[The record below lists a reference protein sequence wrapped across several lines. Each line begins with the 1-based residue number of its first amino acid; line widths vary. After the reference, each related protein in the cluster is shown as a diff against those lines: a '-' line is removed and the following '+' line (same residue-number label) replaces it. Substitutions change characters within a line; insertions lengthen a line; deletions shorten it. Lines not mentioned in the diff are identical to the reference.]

1 MSLPDGVPLP
11 GCRHDVL
18 GHALKAIGVLRALAT
33 CAAADDC
40 DAAAEGS
47 WDSAT
52 ATFKIRSARY
62 PDADSLAK
70 FFAEKYRPTPIFAP
84 WHKTGGITDNLDVAI
99 ASTAGD
105 IEQFRK
111 ENETFLEG
119 LGLKTTKKLA
129 PSGALVFTLKSD
141 ADLSS
146 LERTA
151 TSAGL
156 SCQHK
161 QKKKGGGQVTEVTI
175 TTDRS
180 PLEEFFRGHRDRLVE
195 FGLTERKE
203 ISAEGVLKFASDS
216 SNRDAILQLV
226 AAFNGTSHPAGSPPV
241 PTDVAEPQRDRL
253 RCTISQKES
262 GKTDGAVPRAAALL
276 RDDPV
281 FQECLC
287 LARSAVSDLQ
297 GEDEEVKSDAFLR
310 YRDLLPDRVAESVD
324 SLCTLFLTRE
334 NDNPLLLRRG
344 RPGDKVRGH
353 IFASYWEYFEYF
365 RAHSLGFARASLF
378 AERVTAT
385 GVSKKH
391 QVGKGTP
398 FFPDAI
404 KSYNQGADWVTEE
417 YPFCPLDYLLAVEG
431 ALAMRGATSKTLNAR
446 SRTRAAFPFV
456 FEATETMT
464 DEQGKALKLASSFW
478 FPIWTRPTGYDEL
491 QSFVLDSQARLA
503 TKECRFSSDFGR
515 AIRSQGVDAGFA
527 AFQEFRFKL
536 KGANVPWTTAGRFV
550 PCTGTPASGMLNEL
564 LAPVDESG
572 FLNQFEFHT
581 SRETRADLHPLR
593 APVLDAIEAAAAEPD
608 ESKVLDVL
616 CRLADLN
623 AQLAKS
629 KSLREKVGSGRVI
642 FVPPLR
648 CENWSE
654 ALTDLEGDREFEIA
668 RALASIQGR
677 ERQSEGSYSQAEP
690 FLGSL
695 LPLQRGQRCW
705 FLPDPPS
712 PQAVW
717 SGIDLTRDL
726 SAILARRVIDSEA
739 DFRPALVGA
748 CSARLSSLLAFLG
761 GELDDARIARLVEGL
776 SLVDWQQPSERQ
788 LRDAAQDT
796 GEQHLDAV
804 PVAYA
809 AVRSLVEIACDA
821 SSSDSTAT
829 SNAGPRATVQ
839 RTVSLVTRQEPGM
852 VVAGVTEAL
861 RRLAIVGVPNIY
873 GEAARQQKPKLAG
886 QDVVAFEAGP
896 ARIQCDPALSRRL
909 AAAVL
914 IGRNRPSARR
924 RGRRRP
930 HQQPVGDADRGDPF
944 LVRCA
949 PFETLPTGCRS

>member
-18 GHALKAIGVLRALAT
+18 GQALKAIGVLRALAT

-40 DAAAEGS
+40 DSAAEGW

-52 ATFKIRSARY
+52 ATFKVRSARY

-70 FFAEKYRPTPIFAP
+70 FFAEKYRPTPIIAA
-84 WHKTGGITDNLDVAI
+84 WNKSGGVTDKIEVTISCNLEA
-99 ASTAGD
+99 TT
-105 IEQFRK
+105 QFRK
-111 ENETFLEG
+111 DHESVLEGYGLKKEKQVSEAGTLVFKLSDPGQFGALESLAKRSSLTCTSKSKKQGQKTSTEITIAPELGPLTSFLE
-119 LGLKTTKKLA
+119 
-129 PSGALVFTLKSD
+129 SQ
-141 ADLSS
+141 
-146 LERTA
+146 RN
-151 TSAGL
+151 
-156 SCQHK
+156 
-161 QKKKGGGQVTEVTI
+161 
-175 TTDRS
+175 
-180 PLEEFFRGHRDRLVE
+180 RLVE
-195 FGLTERKE
+195 LGLGATKE
-203 ISAEGVLKFASDS
+203 LSAAGQLKFASDS
-216 SNRDAILQLV
+216 GNQATIEQLV
-226 AAFNGTSHPAGSPPV
+226 ATFNAACPPSQTGSSLDTEGNNRPLTV
-241 PTDVAEPQRDRL
+241 VCEA
-253 RCTISQKES
+253 KES
-262 GKTDGAVPRAAALL
+262 GKKDGTLPNASRLLTDHSI
-276 RDDPV
+276 
-281 FQECLC
+281 FQECLAHARRFVAC
-287 LARSAVSDLQ
+287 LQETDDSDEDVSD
-297 GEDEEVKSDAFLR
+297 VFLC
-310 YRDLLPDRVAESVD
+310 YRDQLPDAIAEAFD
-324 SLCTLFLTRE
+324 SLCTLHLTRD
-334 NDNPLLLRRG
+334 NDNPLFIRRG
-344 RPGDKVRGH
+344 RPGDKVNAD
-353 IFASYWEYFEYF
+353 IFLNFWDYFTAFRKNPEASE
-365 RAHSLGFARASLF
+365 ALARASLF
-378 AERVTAT
+378 CERVVGSGSAPTEQ
-385 GVSKKH
+385 K
-391 QVGKGTP
+391 GKGTP

-404 KSYNQGADWVTEE
+404 KSYNQGADWVTED

-550 PCTGTPASGMLNEL
+550 PCTGNPASSVLNEL

-593 APVLDAIEAAAAEPD
+593 APVLDAIETAASEPD
-608 ESKVLDVL
+608 GSKILDVL

-623 AQLAKS
+623 SQLAKS
-629 KSLREKVGSGRVI
+629 KSLREKVGAGRVV

-648 CENWSE
+648 CEDWSG
-654 ALTDLEGDREFEIA
+654 ALADLEGDREFEIA

-677 ERQSEGSYSQAEP
+677 ERQSEGTYSKAEP

-695 LPLQRGQRCW
+695 LPLQRGQRSW
-705 FLPDPPS
+705 FLPTPPSPPS

-739 DFRPALVGA
+739 DFRPALVGVW
-748 CSARLSSLLAFLG
+748 SARLSSVLAFLRG
-761 GELDDARIARLVEGL
+761 DLNDSRIALLVEGL
-776 SLVDWQQPSERQ
+776 SLVDWQQLSERQ
-788 LRDAAQDT
+788 HAVAVQEMD
-796 GEQHLDAV
+796 EQQLDAV

-821 SSSDSTAT
+821 SSSNNGTAGN
-829 SNAGPRATVQ
+829 SGPRATVQ
-839 RTVSLVTRQEPGM
+839 RTISLVSRQEPGM

-861 RRLAIVGVPNIY
+861 RRLAIVGVPNTY
-873 GEAARQQKPKLAG
+873 GEAARQQKPNLAG
-886 QDVVAFEAGP
+886 QDVITFGAGG
-896 ARIQCDPALSRRL
+896 ARVQCDPALSRRL

-914 IGRNRPSARR
+914 IPLAR
-924 RGRRRP
+924 
-930 HQQPVGDADRGDPF
+930 QDRWKLF
-944 LVRCA
+944 RA
-949 PFETLPTGCRS
+949 ITLPQTT

>member
-1 MSLPDGVPLP
+1 MSLLDGIPLP
-11 GCRHDVL
+11 GCRHNVL
-18 GHALKAIGVLRALAT
+18 GHALKAIGVLRALAI
-33 CAAADDC
+33 CAPPDDC
-40 DAAAEGS
+40 DSAAEGW

-52 ATFKIRSARY
+52 ATFKVRSARY
-62 PDADSLAK
+62 PDAESLAK

-99 ASTAGD
+99 ASNAGD

-111 ENETFLEG
+111 ANEAFLEG

-129 PSGALVFTLKSD
+129 RSGALVFTLKPD
-141 ADLSS
+141 ADPSS
-146 LERTA
+146 LEQRA

-156 SCQHK
+156 SCQYK
-161 QKKKGGGQVTEVTI
+161 QKKKGGGRVTEVTI

-180 PLEEFFRGHRDRLVE
+180 PLEDFFRGHRDRLVE

-203 ISAEGVLKFASDS
+203 ISAEGVLKFASES

-226 AAFNGTSHPAGSPPV
+226 AAFNGTIHPAGSLPSS
-241 PTDVAEPQRDRL
+241 TDAAEQQRDRL

-276 RDDPV
+276 CDDPV
-281 FQECLC
+281 FQECLR
-287 LARSAVSDLQ
+287 LARAAVSDLQ
-297 GEDEEVKSDAFLR
+297 GEDEEVKSEAFLR
-310 YRDLLPDRVAESVD
+310 YRDRLPDRVAESVD
-324 SLCTLFLTRE
+324 SLCSLFLSRE
-334 NDNPLLLRRG
+334 NDNPLFLRRG

-378 AERVTAT
+378 AQRVTAT

-391 QVGKGTP
+391 QIGKGTP

-404 KSYNQGADWVTEE
+404 KSYNQGADWVTED

-431 ALAMRGATSKTLNAR
+431 ALSMRGATSKTLNAR

-478 FPIWTRPTGYDEL
+478 FPIWTRPTGYSEL

-550 PCTGTPASGMLNEL
+550 PCTGNPTSAVLNEL

-593 APVLDAIEAAAAEPD
+593 APVLDAIETAAAEPD
-608 ESKVLDVL
+608 GNKILQLL

-629 KSLREKVGSGRVI
+629 KSLREKVGTGRVI

-648 CENWSE
+648 CEDWSD
-654 ALTDLEGDREFEIA
+654 ALADLESDREFEIA
-668 RALASIQGR
+668 RALASIRGT
-677 ERQSEGSYSQAEP
+677 ERQSDGRYSKVEP
-690 FLGSL
+690 LLGSL
-695 LPLQRGQRCW
+695 LPLQRGQKRW

-739 DFRPALVGA
+739 DYRPALVGA
-748 CSARLSSLLAFLG
+748 CSARLSTILVFLR

-776 SLVDWQQPSERQ
+776 SLVDWQPTSEQ
-788 LRDAAQDT
+788 SHANAVQMVD
-796 GEQHLDAV
+796 GEELDAM

-809 AVRSLVEIACDA
+809 AIRSLVEIACDA
-821 SSSDSTAT
+821 SSRESTTAAKT
-829 SNAGPRATVQ
+829 GPRATVQ

-861 RRLAIVGVPNIY
+861 RRLAIVGIPNTY
-873 GEAARQQKPKLAG
+873 GEAGRQQKPKLAG
-886 QDVVAFEAGP
+886 QDVIAFGAGP
-896 ARIQCDPALSRRL
+896 ARILCDPELSRRL

-914 IGRNRPSARR
+914 IPLAR
-924 RGRRRP
+924 
-930 HQQPVGDADRGDPF
+930 QDRWKLF
-944 LVRCA
+944 RA
-949 PFETLPTGCRS
+949 TTLPQTT